1 MNVLQKI
8 ALVLIIIGALNWLL
22 IGVFDFNL
30 VSFVF
35 DNMST
40 VVSRIIY
47 IIVGLAGIVAISA
60 LFTYNRYHELD

>member
-8 ALVLIIIGALNWLL
+8 ALVIIIIGALNWLL

-30 VSFVF
+30 VSFIF

-40 VVSRIIY
+40 VISRIIY
-47 IIVGLAGIVAISA
+47 IIVGLAGIVGISA
-60 LFTYNRYHELD
+60 LFTYDRHREYE

>member
-8 ALVLIIIGALNWLL
+8 ALVIIIIGALNWLL

-60 LFTYNRYHELD
+60 LFTYHRYHELD

>member
-8 ALVLIIIGALNWLL
+8 ALVIVIIGALNWLL

-47 IIVGLAGIVAISA
+47 VLVGIAGIVAISA
-60 LFTYNRYHELD
+60 LFTYHDREYE

>member
-8 ALVLIIIGALNWLL
+8 ALVIVIIGALNWLL

-35 DNMST
+35 DNVST

-47 IIVGLAGIVAISA
+47 IIVGIAGIIAVSS
-60 LFTYNRYHELD
+60 LFTTYNKDFD